1 MGEKDK
7 TNEKQLC
14 QLRINSKTIV
24 LVPPEKCNEAYA
36 NKVRAILPLPRIVRR
51 RAWFLSSS

>member
-7 TNEKQLC
+7 KNTRQLC
-14 QLRINSKTIV
+14 QLRINSKTVI

-36 NKVRAILPLPRIVRR
+36 NKVRCRLAKGGAPMSMKYLEY
-51 RAWFLSSS
+51 

>member
-24 LVPPEKCNEAYA
+24 LVPPEKCNDAYA
-36 NKVRAILPLPRIVRR
+36 NKVRGRI
-51 RAWFLSSS
+51 AKSASPSSMKYLEY